1 LTIEKSKGMMASLPL
16 IRGPG
21 KGLRG
26 DARTYPASR
35 FVSVPP
41 TRCVWRGCRLERSC
55 PEGRKL

>member
-1 LTIEKSKGMMASLPL
+1 MMASLPL

-21 KGLRG
+21 KGLRS
-26 DARTYPASR
+26 DVRTYPANR

-55 PEGRKL
+55 PEGRKRNR